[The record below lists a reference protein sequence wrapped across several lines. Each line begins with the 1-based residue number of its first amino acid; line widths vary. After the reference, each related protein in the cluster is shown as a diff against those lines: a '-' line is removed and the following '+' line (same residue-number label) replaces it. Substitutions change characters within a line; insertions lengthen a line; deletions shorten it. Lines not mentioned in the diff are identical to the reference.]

1 MLSNLLLTATAGL
14 VRPTLPLAWSR
25 SVVGAVLPTSR
36 FFSGQ
41 FSKTPFVARFPHSNL
56 LPLGGGMLFIR
67 CLVFTCNE

>member
-41 FSKTPFVARFPHSNL
+41 FSKTSSVARFPHSSF
-56 LPLGGGMLFIR
+56 LPVSGGMLFIR
-67 CLVFTCNE
+67 CLVFTFND